1 MPPEDPHLPPSPD
14 YDEPTL
20 PIPDSEPASLE
31 QGRAVFALLR
41 ELDYGEVSR
50 EERLN
55 VAAALLQRPL
65 STFKELSRTDA
76 HRLID
81 TLTLLSQTTDG
92 HAQLAAI
99 VTRA

>member
-1 MPPEDPHLPPSPD
+1 M
-14 YDEPTL
+14 
-20 PIPDSEPASLE
+20 
-31 QGRAVFALLR
+31 FALLR

-50 EERLN
+50 QERLN

-65 STFKELSRTDA
+65 STFKELSRSDA
-76 HRLID
+76 SRLID

-99 VTRA
+99 VRKS